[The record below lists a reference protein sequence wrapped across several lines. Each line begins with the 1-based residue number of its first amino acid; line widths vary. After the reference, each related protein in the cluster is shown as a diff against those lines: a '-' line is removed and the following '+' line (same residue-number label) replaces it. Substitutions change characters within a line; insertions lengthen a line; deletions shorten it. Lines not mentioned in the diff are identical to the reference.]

1 MKRLIIVGAGEFG
14 REILGW
20 LDDINNSEWHEI
32 CFIDDNLMNVINM
45 MDVLKLEGILLKSKG
60 LSKYFNSKLYC
71 HKINNYLNSF
81 IV

>member
-32 CFIDDNLMNVINM
+32 CFIDDNPNNLIVAEKAGIKHIHQF
-45 MDVLKLEGILLKSKG
+45 VGAKKLEEAFYEMQIL
-60 LSKYFNSKLYC
+60 
-71 HKINNYLNSF
+71 
-81 IV
+81 